1 MALQSQTLRS
11 SSGPRSSVAL
21 KGRSAPAKRLVG
33 IVLLVGVVGGGLIM
47 LTRKRD
53 GVPASGGGGLSPQ
66 VASANPAALTTKPGP
81 GPSSDPMVAT
91 RPASVMP
98 ATPPAAAPGLQ
109 VVEQPGNPPSTP
121 AQTPGTTAPARDP
134 LPGVTPSASA
144 PATPPAAQPADTALS
159 PETQA
164 LTAAAEKASSEGR
177 LVEAR
182 SMLNKAL
189 ANSATPARDRAALRA
204 WIARLNQ
211 DLVFSPKLFAGD
223 PIAGRYTVVRGDS
236 LVAITRKE
244 GTVTEPALIARVNR
258 MSNPNALGVGQ
269 ALKVVRGPFHAVV
282 SKSAFR
288 MDLYAGPTPS
298 DTSLGRSGLP
308 DGMEPGWTYITS
320 FPVGL
325 GEKSGTPIASFMV
338 KQNKLINPTWVNPRT
353 GQKYGA
359 DDPANPIGERW
370 IGLEGHD
377 EGSKAFQGYGV
388 HGTIQPESIGTEM
401 SMGCVRMKSED
412 VEVVYELLMPKVSVV
427 KIVP

>member
-11 SSGPRSSVAL
+11 SSGPRSSTAL
-21 KGRSAPAKRLVG
+21 KSRSGPAKRLLG
-33 IVLLVGVVGGGLIM
+33 IMLLVGVVGGGLIL

-53 GVPASGGGGLSPQ
+53 GFAGQGGLSPQ
-66 VASANPAALTTKPGP
+66 VASANPAAQTTRPGP

-91 RPASVMP
+91 AAGPRPVAPTAPVQTPVVQP
-98 ATPPAAAPGLQ
+98 AQPAQALPQAPAPAPG
-109 VVEQPGNPPSTP
+109 
-121 AQTPGTTAPARDP
+121 TAPQRDP
-134 LPGVTPSASA
+134 LPGVTPAAPVGGTGASA
-144 PATPPAAQPADTALS
+144 GGLS
-159 PETQA
+159 PDTLA
-164 LTAAAEKASSEGR
+164 LTTAAEKASAEGR

-189 ANSATPARDRAALRA
+189 ANPATPAPDRAALRA

-223 PIAGRYTVVRGDS
+223 PIGGKYTVVKGDS
-236 LVAITRKE
+236 LVVITRKE
-244 GTVTEPALIARVNR
+244 GTVAEPALIARVNR
-258 MSNPNALGVGQ
+258 MSNPNALSVGQ
-269 ALKVVRGPFHAVV
+269 TLKVVKGPFHAVV

-288 MDLYAGPTPS
+288 MDVYAGPTPS
-298 DTSLGRSGLP
+298 DTSLGKSGLP
-308 DGMEPGWTYITS
+308 DGMEPGWTYIAS

-338 KQNKLINPTWVNPRT
+338 KPNKLINPTWANPRT
-353 GQKYGA
+353 GQKYAA
-359 DDPANPIGERW
+359 DDPQNPIGERW

-377 EGSKAFQGYGV
+377 EGSKGFQGYGV
-388 HGTIQPESIGTEM
+388 HGTIEPESIGSER
-401 SMGCVRMKSED
+401 SMGCVRMRAED